1 MKAFRYWKI
10 VLSLGALFLLGGAA
24 GSVLTLRLRPEA
36 TVAARAPEEKWQA
49 LTLADYRA
57 RLNLTPEQVERLR
70 PVFGVTGQKLRTLR
84 SYTAERVA
92 GLVKEMNQQVM
103 SELTAE
109 QQVKLRELLQ
119 ERERAKAQR

>member
-1 MKAFRYWKI
+1 MPGQTHSNARDNR
-10 VLSLGALFLLGGAA
+10 S
-24 GSVLTLRLRPEA
+24 PEA

-84 SYTAERVA
+84 S
-92 GLVKEMNQQVM
+92 K
-103 SELTAE
+103 TAE
-109 QQVKLRELLQ
+109 QVASLVREMNHQVISKLTVEQQAKLRELLQ
-119 ERERAKAQR
+119 ERERAKAER